1 MAWSCA
7 TNSLRR
13 ALSCSVQGALI
24 KRTILSV
31 LHRRFKAARR
41 PAALADSN
49 GSMGV
54 GRVMMLLRI
63 RRESALIFFK
73 TAVGAVDKKTD
84 LPDRLFGER
93 PVQSQLQKYS
103 CSRVTQINSI
113 SPAVPSRERGV
124 SRSSRTRRGMRWT
137 RAALLTRALTCGR
150 RSRVVLTPRRW
161 RQVGGRQFR

>member
-1 MAWSCA
+1 MRPGTESRHAIPASILMAWSCA

-41 PAALADSN
+41 PAVLADSN

-103 CSRVTQINSI
+103 CSRVTVGREPPVRTFWQIFRTQE
-113 SPAVPSRERGV
+113 REGNR
-124 SRSSRTRRGMRWT
+124 
-137 RAALLTRALTCGR
+137 
-150 RSRVVLTPRRW
+150 
-161 RQVGGRQFR
+161 